1 MSRLTSLTPASAL
14 ETGHS
19 TLAWLASSG
28 IFSAGRS
35 TSTTVDKAMR
45 LMVGPSSPTMIDTL
59 AVVWIEV
66 VCVSFL
72 VRSRAR
78 YCEKQPAWAAPSRPS
93 GFVPFQ
99 SAKLAVLGKMPSSPG
114 AGDHVPVPSP
124 NRDEER

>member
-1 MSRLTSLTPASAL
+1 MVKPRASISVRASAGSWALVMSRLTSLTPASAL

-19 TLAWLASSG
+19 TLAWLASSV

-66 VCVSFL
+66 GGVSFL

-78 YCEKQPAWAAPSRPS
+78 YCEKQHEIGRA
-93 GFVPFQ
+93 
-99 SAKLAVLGKMPSSPG
+99 
-114 AGDHVPVPSP
+114 HV
-124 NRDEER
+124 

>member
-19 TLAWLASSG
+19 TLAWLASSV

-59 AVVWIEV
+59 AVVWIAV
-66 VCVSFL
+66 GGVSFL

-78 YCEKQPAWAAPSRPS
+78 YCETQHAWAAPSSSS
-93 GFVPFQ
+93 GFVPLP
-99 SAKLAVLGKMPSSPG
+99 SAQRDALGKLPSRPEFGSASG
-114 AGDHVPVPSP
+114 REKGCQYVLI
-124 NRDEER
+124 